1 MLVTRL
7 NLVFSSFI
15 AGAFKNC
22 HCTEIEY
29 FCRLMRYRVLAVPI
43 KSSEVNSKERKKK
56 KRVDQME
63 K

>member
-1 MLVTRL
+1 M
-7 NLVFSSFI
+7 FSSFI

-29 FCRLMRYRVLAVPI
+29 FCRLMRYRVLAVST
-43 KSSEVNSKERKKK
+43 KSSEANSKEKK

>member
-1 MLVTRL
+1 M
-7 NLVFSSFI
+7 FSSFI